1 MADGDAAV
9 DEEGLAGD
17 VGGSFAGEEEEGAV
31 EIAGFAWSAEGDAF
45 AEVIDPACVVVHDA
59 VLFGAEPAWG
69 EAIDGDVVGAPVGGE
84 THGELFDAAAAGSV
98 WGEAGVTGDA
108 GDGADVDDA
117 AGLALD
123 HAAGDGLADEE
134 GAAEVG
140 FEDGVPVVPCD
151 FEGWFAAIAAGVI
164 DEDVDAAEGGFCGGG
179 GELDAVEVSDIEGNG
194 GAAAAE
200 GDDGVC
206 GGSAVCGVAG

>member
-1 MADGDAAV
+1 M
-9 DEEGLAGD
+9 AGD
-17 VGGSFAGEEEEGAV
+17 VGGGLAGEEEESAV
-31 EIAGFAWSAEGDAF
+31 EVAGFAGSAERDAF

-69 EAIDGDVVGAPVGGE
+69 EAIDGDAVGAPVGGE
-84 THGELFDAAAAGSV
+84 AHGELFDAAAAGSV
-98 WGEAGVTGDA
+98 GGETCVACDA

-134 GAAEVG
+134 RAAEVG
-140 FEDGVPVVPCD
+140 FEDCVPVVPCD
-151 FEGWFAAIAAGVI
+151 FEGWFAAVAAGVI
-164 DEDVDAAEGGFCGGG
+164 DEDVDAAEGCFCGGG
-179 GELDAVEVSDIEGNG
+179 GELDAVEVSDVEGDG

-200 GDDGVC
+200 GEDGVC
-206 GGSAVCGVAG
+206 GGGAVSGVA